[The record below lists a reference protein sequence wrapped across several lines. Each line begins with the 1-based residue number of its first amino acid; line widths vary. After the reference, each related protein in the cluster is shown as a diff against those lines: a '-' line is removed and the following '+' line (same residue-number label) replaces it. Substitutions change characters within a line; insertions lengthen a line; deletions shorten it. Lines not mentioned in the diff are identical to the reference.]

1 MTTGRPATG
10 PVNVTTPGAA
20 ARTSAPAVAA
30 RSTPRWPAPH
40 GRAGGS
46 KRPITAPGPPP
57 GPSTGHRRPPPVAPS
72 TPGPPGPPEA
82 TESGPASPAAPATAP
97 SAHPALL
104 TPSDPV
110 AACPSAPGRPPVSRT
125 ASTTGTTSSTR
136 RPAATLAPA
145 PLPLPA
151 GAAPA
156 PEPTVTP
163 APAPAVTPAPAP
175 TTSKAMRPRLPGPA
189 RPGHPGPV
197 SCGQPAPGDNGRPSN
212 GWTPAGA
219 RGPNTVARVPRT
231 WPVPAR
237 PPSRSRSALGAS
249 RTLHTRP
256 GPPGRLRTPRHRRSD
271 SGSAAAPARCECRSV
286 RRARPVPGPPGE
298 AARHVRG
305 VRRGCHLAVTD
316 KTEPDP
322 AVRTSRAG
330 SAIAPP
336 VTPLRRSRA

>member
-10 PVNVTTPGAA
+10 PANVTTPGAA

-57 GPSTGHRRPPPVAPS
+57 GPSTGHHRWLPLAPP
-72 TPGPPGPPEA
+72 TPGAPGAPEA
-82 TESGPASPAAPATAP
+82 TAPGPASPATPAAAP
-97 SAHPALL
+97 S
-104 TPSDPV
+104 TPSALP
-110 AACPSAPGRPPVSRT
+110 AACPSAPSVPGRPPVSRAT
-125 ASTTGTTSSTR
+125 RTTGTTSSTR
-136 RPAATLAPA
+136 RPAAALVSA
-145 PLPLPA
+145 PLPLPS

-156 PEPTVTP
+156 PTPTP
-163 APAPAVTPAPAP
+163 APTRAPAP
-175 TTSKAMRPRLPGPA
+175 TPTPPTPTAMPPRLPGPA

-219 RGPNTVARVPRT
+219 RDPNTVARCPGPGRS
-231 WPVPAR
+231 PPAR
-237 PPSRSRSALGAS
+237 LPRSRSALGAS

-305 VRRGCHLAVTD
+305 VRRGCHLAATD